1 MKKVLGAVLVTL
13 VVCGCGRP
21 PVKQETVP
29 IAAPQPSPL
38 PSTVDEVRQAE
49 TEGHMDAA
57 EAGLKNLVA
66 STDLSTRRR
75 SLALLGSI
83 YEQSSRYAEAIE
95 QYRRAAPEYPE
106 VAPFLSL
113 HIAEL
118 QSRTGK
124 PLDAAATAL
133 QLIQTSEGT
142 SAANVARIELPAF
155 YAAAGDRT
163 LAAARLADLDGV
175 GINSLNEAQFAD
187 SAAALGAAGFDD
199 LSGQLQ
205 MRLLTQFPQGRFVE
219 KTYAALTADMEKSPL
234 SALPYATLLDL
245 ADRLGRVNRYD
256 QSLDLLER
264 IAARFPEQSMSPTF
278 RYTRLVAQFNSR
290 HYEQVVGQTFTSDE
304 PYYLAA
310 QLRRARAYW
319 RTDRPA
325 EFLRIIQ
332 SLIKSYPK
340 TTEADAAR
348 ILLSKYYTTDEVDYK
363 RAESY
368 LKDVIARGSDGDDGE
383 NLWTLGWIYTAAG
396 RDELALQVFDQYL
409 KTYPD
414 ADYTSNAL
422 FWSGKIHEKSGRI
435 DQRDALLKR
444 LISFYPYTNY
454 SYRAREIL
462 GLPPSAPSNV
472 DSGFSFPASEAEQ
485 TEADPRLVRVRELMQ
500 INFTADAAREMQYL
514 TASGT
519 QDRVLAY
526 HLADLYAA
534 AGEPLKANVLIQKNF
549 RDIVRHGG
557 LNVPQRFW
565 EILYPRAN
573 WTAIERASERSG
585 VDPYL
590 VSAIIRQESAFD
602 PSIVSNAGAVGL
614 MQIMPAEAA
623 RIAEKG
629 GLAPVTRDQLFDPE
643 TNVMVGA
650 AEIRQ
655 KIEAMDG
662 NTMLGIAA
670 YNAGEQAVGRW
681 IAKTSPRDID
691 TFIESIPY
699 SETRLY
705 VKIVTRNVFEY
716 RRIYGSP

>member
-1 MKKVLGAVLVTL
+1 MA
-13 VVCGCGRP
+13 
-21 PVKQETVP
+21 
-29 IAAPQPSPL
+29 
-38 PSTVDEVRQAE
+38 
-49 TEGHMDAA
+49 
-57 EAGLKNLVA
+57 
-66 STDLSTRRR
+66 
-75 SLALLGSI
+75 
-83 YEQSSRYAEAIE
+83 
-95 QYRRAAPEYPE
+95 
-106 VAPFLSL
+106 
-113 HIAEL
+113 
-118 QSRTGK
+118 
-124 PLDAAATAL
+124 
-133 QLIQTSEGT
+133 
-142 SAANVARIELPAF
+142 
-155 YAAAGDRT
+155 
-163 LAAARLADLDGV
+163 
-175 GINSLNEAQFAD
+175 
-187 SAAALGAAGFDD
+187 
-199 LSGQLQ
+199 
-205 MRLLTQFPQGRFVE
+205 
-219 KTYAALTADMEKSPL
+219 KSPL
-234 SALPYATLLDL
+234 NDLPYATLLDL

-256 QSLDLLER
+256 QSLDLLGR
-264 IAARFPEQSMSPTF
+264 IAARFPEQSLSPAF

-290 HYEQVVGQTFTSDE
+290 HYDQVVGQKFAPDE

-319 RTDRPA
+319 RTDRPE
-325 EFLRIIQ
+325 EFLRIIG
-332 SLIKSYPK
+332 SLIKTYPK
-340 TTEADAAR
+340 TAEADSAR
-348 ILLSKYYTTDEVDYK
+348 ILLSKYYTTDEVDYA

-368 LKDVIARGSDGDDGE
+368 LKDVIARGSQGDDGE

-396 RDELALQVFDQYL
+396 SDDLALQIFDQYL
-409 KTYPD
+409 KSYPD

-422 FWSGKIHEKSGRI
+422 FWSGKIHEKNGRI
-435 DQRDALLKR
+435 EQRDAFFKR

-462 GLPPSAPSNV
+462 GLPAAAPSNV
-472 DSGFSFPASEAEQ
+472 DSGFAFPASEAEQ

-557 LNVPQRFW
+557 MNVPQRFW